1 MTRQERMHAI
11 VAWLYIRECARV
23 CPQEAATDYAFARFV
38 VDMKEAYP
46 DEFKKVEAMND

>member
-1 MTRQERMHAI
+1 MTRRERVHAI

-38 VDMKEAYP
+38 VDMYDAYP
-46 DEFKKVEAMND
+46 DECEEVGSMND